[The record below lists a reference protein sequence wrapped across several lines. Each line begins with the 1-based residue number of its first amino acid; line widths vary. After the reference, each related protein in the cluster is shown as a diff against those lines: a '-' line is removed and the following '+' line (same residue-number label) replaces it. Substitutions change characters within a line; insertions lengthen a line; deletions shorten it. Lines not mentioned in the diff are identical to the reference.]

1 MTPQKDNPMTKHQQ
15 LDLERRTTDLQ
26 GALQAIG
33 RLVTDASQPP
43 RRRIERVLGIL
54 EMYACAPPRKD
65 TP

>member
-1 MTPQKDNPMTKHQQ
+1 MTRHEEEELARYAK
-15 LDLERRTTDLQ
+15 DLEN
-26 GALQAIG
+26 ALKAIG

-54 EMYACAPPRKD
+54 EMYTCAPARKD